1 MGPSGKLSQQAE
13 KPQTCN
19 RQSCYLRPVRD
30 RLARRIGQTGP
41 GWGSGCCWGTGIFS
55 LSTIEAMALRLQPP
69 NAFFAGLPPR
79 FKVAAG
85 EGPAALATAEAS
97 THCPPLHTLPF
108 GAFPRG
114 LFTTPDHV
122 ESFCAAPSS
131 IGAAPVAA
139 VAGGGGCAASRAAS
153 LLSAVCASLPKFLT
167 LIPPN
172 IVFLSP
178 GPSRMDQY

>member
-55 LSTIEAMALRLQPP
+55 LSTIETMALRLQPP

-85 EGPAALATAEAS
+85 EGPTALATAEAS

-114 LFTTPDHV
+114 LFTTPDNV

-139 VAGGGGCAASRAAS
+139 AAAAPQAVPPRSRAPFAP
-153 LLSAVCASLPKFLT
+153 LCRNF
-167 LIPPN
+167 
-172 IVFLSP
+172 
-178 GPSRMDQY
+178 